1 MVDAAAKHTKYS
13 VSRWAQ
19 QCAVLSKSNAR
30 DACAE
35 YGGKLDAD

>member
-35 YGGKLDAD
+35 LLMLSMH

>member
-1 MVDAAAKHTKYS
+1 MPYAAKHTKYS

-35 YGGKLDAD
+35 LLML

>member
-1 MVDAAAKHTKYS
+1 MVCKAHQVLCD
-13 VSRWAQ
+13 RWAQ

-35 YGGKLDAD
+35 LLMLSMH